1 MKCKRVEVRTLRSR
15 YISFLAA
22 IAVYLFILYIPLSDS
37 VLKIDGAALDM
48 AGRRSLGILAFCL
61 VLWVREPVPF
71 HVTGFIGILFMCFAR
86 VDTFANLIRQGFG
99 NDTIVFFIGVLTL
112 SSVVTR
118 TGIGK
123 RISVYILSKTGNSTS
138 RILLGFLIVG
148 PLLSMWMTAMAA
160 AAILM
165 PLAVTILQEE
175 KMEPMKS
182 NFGKALMIACAWGP
196 LIGGIGTPAG
206 AGPNPLAIGFISDI
220 AGIDISFTQLMIY
233 GIPSVVLLI
242 IPSWIVLLLF
252 FRPEKKYLN
261 KSKED
266 MENDFRKLPPI
277 SRDERHTI
285 IIFLITAFLW
295 LASGWLGGILG
306 IKIGTSAP
314 AVLCLCLF
322 HLPGMISI
330 SWKEIQ
336 KEISWDG
343 ILLIACGI
351 SLGLAVYNTGA
362 AEWLALL
369 LLKGIV
375 HMPVLARIF
384 MIIFIISI
392 LKVGLSSNTVT
403 ASIIIPIMIVLA
415 STYKLPVLGIVIP
428 ACLTLSLAFILVTST
443 PTNVISY
450 SSGYFSIGD
459 MARAGVI
466 MTMVSCLILTFSIY
480 FIGMLTGIY

>member
-1 MKCKRVEVRTLRSR
+1 M
-15 YISFLAA
+15 
-22 IAVYLFILYIPLSDS
+22 SDS

-196 LIGGIGTPAG
+196 VSYTHLDVYKRQGIRHGEGKYIG
-206 AGPNPLAIGFISDI
+206 
-220 AGIDISFTQLMIY
+220 
-233 GIPSVVLLI
+233 
-242 IPSWIVLLLF
+242 
-252 FRPEKKYLN
+252 
-261 KSKED
+261 
-266 MENDFRKLPPI
+266 
-277 SRDERHTI
+277 
-285 IIFLITAFLW
+285 
-295 LASGWLGGILG
+295 
-306 IKIGTSAP
+306 
-314 AVLCLCLF
+314 
-322 HLPGMISI
+322 
-330 SWKEIQ
+330 
-336 KEISWDG
+336 
-343 ILLIACGI
+343 
-351 SLGLAVYNTGA
+351 
-362 AEWLALL
+362 
-369 LLKGIV
+369 
-375 HMPVLARIF
+375 
-384 MIIFIISI
+384 
-392 LKVGLSSNTVT
+392 
-403 ASIIIPIMIVLA
+403 
-415 STYKLPVLGIVIP
+415 
-428 ACLTLSLAFILVTST
+428 
-443 PTNVISY
+443 
-450 SSGYFSIGD
+450 
-459 MARAGVI
+459 
-466 MTMVSCLILTFSIY
+466 
-480 FIGMLTGIY
+480 